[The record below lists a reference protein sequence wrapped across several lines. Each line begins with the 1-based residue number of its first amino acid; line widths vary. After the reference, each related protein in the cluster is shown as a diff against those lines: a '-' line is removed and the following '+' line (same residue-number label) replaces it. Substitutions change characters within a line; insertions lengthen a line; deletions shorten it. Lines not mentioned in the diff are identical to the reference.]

1 LKGEEADHYDPKPT
15 ERRWYSHTRTGDRA
29 YFVKREGRECVKLDR
44 PNQEIVK
51 PLGPE
56 WKEDHETR
64 PLNMSQLARICYAAD
79 QELCKA
85 LGERDCLKDWLSLR
99 DEDVA
104 DWMSGRGPKKGP
116 VERRKLYASNWTALK
131 GSAR

>member
-1 LKGEEADHYDPKPT
+1 VKGEEADHYDPKVH
-15 ERRWYSHTRTGDRA
+15 ERRWYSHARTGDRA
-29 YFVKREGRECVKLDR
+29 YFVKREGRECVRLDR
-44 PNQEIVK
+44 PNEELIR

-85 LGERDCLKDWLSLR
+85 LGERSLMKDWLSLR
-99 DEDVA
+99 DEEMHA
-104 DWMSGRGPKKGP
+104 WMSGQGPTKGPKA
-116 VERRKLYASNWTALK
+116 RRDAYMGLWEKLK
-131 GSAR
+131 GISR

>member
-1 LKGEEADHYDPKPT
+1 MKGEEADHYDPKPA
-15 ERRWYSHTRTGDRA
+15 ERRWYSHQRTGDRA

-51 PLGPE
+51 PLTPE
-56 WKEDHETR
+56 WKEDHESR

-85 LGERDCLKDWLSLR
+85 LGERDLVKDWLSLR
-99 DEDVA
+99 DEEIHA
-104 DWMSGRGPKKGP
+104 WMSGKGP
-116 VERRKLYASNWTALK
+116 AKGPALRRELYRSSWEKLK
-131 GSAR
+131 GAAR